1 VNLESEAPHA
11 DPSDS
16 PITGSDRRPSL
27 GGGLFSWIVL
37 LVIATCGL
45 ALAAAHLP
53 PIFKKLGLFAVAYGL
68 LLGLIG
74 GWLSQFT
81 PKVYK
86 TRRLGAA
93 VVFALALAGQTG
105 IALESYRLDRS
116 ERERLERSDPKET
129 LARRLLE
136 SANEPSDPKSRA
148 TFDEFRRSYSKPGAS
163 FDEYLQFR
171 VSGIGIQ
178 SKRRAA
184 LFWGVE
190 IVSGALAASWVFL
203 RRTRP
208 AR

>member
-1 VNLESEAPHA
+1 VNLEPEAPHA
-11 DPSDS
+11 RPTDGPISD
-16 PITGSDRRPSL
+16 SDRRPSL
-27 GGGLFSWIVL
+27 GGGVLSWIVL
-37 LVIATCGL
+37 LVIAACAL
-45 ALAAAHLP
+45 SLAAAHLP
-53 PIFKKLGLFAVAYGL
+53 PIFRKLGLFAVAYGL

-74 GWLSQFT
+74 DWLSQFT
-81 PKVYK
+81 PKVYT

-93 VVFALALAGQTG
+93 IVFVLALAGQIG

-116 ERERLERSDPKET
+116 ERERRERSDPKET

-136 SANEPSDPKSRA
+136 SANEPSDAKSRA
-148 TFDEFRRSYSKPGAS
+148 TFDEFRRSYSSRGAS
-163 FDEYLQFR
+163 FGEYLQFR

-178 SKRRAA
+178 SKGIGA

-190 IVSGALAASWVFL
+190 IVLGALAASWVFL